1 MPRAGALAA
10 HTLRVL
16 LPAAK
21 WCSGAGAVLGAQAAR
36 PGVLAAGQMC
46 GHCVG
51 TEPRDGPGEPWCW
64 AVPAKATAS
73 SPARE
78 G

>member
-1 MPRAGALAA
+1 MPRAGALSA

-46 GHCVG
+46 GHRTPGWPWG
-51 TEPRDGPGEPWCW
+51 TSCW

-73 SPARE
+73 SPTRE